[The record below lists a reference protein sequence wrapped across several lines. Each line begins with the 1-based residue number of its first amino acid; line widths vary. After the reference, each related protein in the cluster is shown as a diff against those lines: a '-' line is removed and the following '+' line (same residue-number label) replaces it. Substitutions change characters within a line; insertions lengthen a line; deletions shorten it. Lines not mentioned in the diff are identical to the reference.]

1 MPSPLLESVV
11 VPIAGPV
18 DATETARSLQPHVP
32 SGATVQPVHVVEKG
46 GGAPD
51 KASVTHMEEYAEE
64 VFEEFRDEFAADDV
78 DLDCTIL
85 YGRSV
90 VGAVLQHATETDAS
104 SIAFTPRGGSWWRR
118 VLTGDKTRKFVNRS
132 DIPVLTFP
140 RRPDA

>member
-1 MPSPLLESVV
+1 MSDPLLASVI

-18 DATETARSLQPHVP
+18 DATETARSLQPHIP
-32 SGATVQPVHVVEKG
+32 TGATVQPVHVVEKA

-51 KASVTHMEEYAEE
+51 KASVSHMEEYAED
-64 VFEEFRDEFAADDV
+64 VFEKFRDEFDADGV
-78 DLDCTIL
+78 DIDCTVL

-90 VGAVLQHATETDAS
+90 VDTVLQHASDTGAR

-140 RRPDA
+140 RRTDV